1 MKRKRMKKQNHKYK
15 KKTLKQKQNYNK
27 KTRLRK
33 SNIRKTKRKR
43 IVKIKEGTKK
53 YNKSIIKIN
62 GINCAPKKPNEIND
76 YSCYSKDSLF
86 ELRDLWNARHQD
98 VKIKSNKPRVI
109 HSKLKKYLKNVCD
122 SEKCWLKQNAYFGK
136 ISDELKESFA
146 PLYPTSW
153 LKNKNQWLSSHDII
167 NVMYQYELAY
177 PSFSFIGPSP
187 IDFDKEKVNGNGVC
201 VWEELCNFKL
211 EQMISKGKTQIG
223 IIFNTHPHTKS
234 GEHWISLYVDVP
246 EKQILYFDSG
256 GSEIPKEVK
265 TLVDK
270 IILQGKQQSP
280 KIDFKF
286 DTTTGVH
293 HQLENSECGIY
304 SLFFII
310 NMLEENI
317 NKKYL
322 KNNLFRDK
330 YINQFREI
338 YFNRPKG

>member
-1 MKRKRMKKQNHKYK
+1 MTRRIIKNQKLKYK
-15 KKTLKQKQNYNK
+15 KKTLKHKLNK
-27 KTRLRK
+27 KQIYKNKTK
-33 SNIRKTKRKR
+33 FSNTKRKR